1 MPTYAWKGKNRYG
14 DAVGGERIAASTEEL
29 TRVLQKDQITVTS
42 VAPAKGGLRI
52 PFLKREKVRLK
63 ELAVYSRQLSV
74 LIDAELPL
82 IQSLTILEE
91 QQKNK
96 YFRTV
101 IRTIK
106 EDVEAGSTLNQAK
119 RKYPK
124 VFDDLYCNLV
134 ASGEQSGS
142 LDVMLRRLAEYI
154 EQTVKLRAQVKQAM
168 IYPVAILCF
177 AVVVSIFLLWKV
189 IPVFASIFRDLGAE
203 LPLLTAVIIKMSNFV
218 QKNIIFVALGIIGI
232 VLAFRYYRN
241 TTQGRWTTDRLMLK
255 VPLFGPLMYKVSMTR
270 VTRTMATLISGGVP
284 MLEALKITSST
295 AGNVLIEKEI
305 LDARKLVSEGKT
317 LNEAFKESG
326 RFPLMMLQMINVG
339 EATGTLDEM
348 LSKLANFYDE
358 EVATTVASLLSILE
372 PIMLIFVGGIV
383 GSLVI
388 SMYLPIFKDRKSVVW
403 ERV

>member
-14 DAVGGERIAASTEEL
+14 DAVGGERVAASTEEL
-29 TRVLQKDQITVTS
+29 TRILQKDQITVTS
-42 VAPAKGGLRI
+42 VAPVKKGLQI

-82 IQSLTILEE
+82 IQSLSILEE

-119 RKYPK
+119 RKHPK
-124 VFDDLYCNLV
+124 VFDDLYCNLI

-154 EQTVKLRAQVKQAM
+154 EQSVKLRAQVKQAM

-177 AVVVSIFLLWKV
+177 AVIVAIFLLWKV
-189 IPVFASIFRDLGAE
+189 IPIFASIFRDLGAE
-203 LPLLTAVIIKMSNFV
+203 LPMLTAVIIKLSNFV
-218 QKNIIFVALGIIGI
+218 QKNIIFVFLGVIALIM
-232 VLAFRYYRN
+232 AFRYYRN
-241 TTQGRWTTDRLMLK
+241 TTQGRWTTDRLTLR
-255 VPLFGPLMYKVSMTR
+255 VPLFGSLLYKVAMTR
-270 VTRTMATLISGGVP
+270 VTRTMSTLISGGVP

-295 AGNVLIEKEI
+295 AGNVVIEKEI

-326 RFPLMMLQMINVG
+326 RFPLMLLQMVNVG

-358 EVATTVASLLSILE
+358 EVATTVASLLSVLE
-372 PIMLIFVGGIV
+372 PVMLIFVGGMV

-388 SMYLPIFKDRKSVVW
+388 SMYLPIFNLISKF
-403 ERV
+403 

>member
-14 DAVGGERIAASTEEL
+14 DQVGGERIAASTEEL
-29 TRVLQKDQITVTS
+29 TRALQKDQITVTS
-42 VAPAKGGLRI
+42 IAPVKKGFQI

-82 IQSLTILEE
+82 IQSLSILEE

-96 YFRTV
+96 YFKTV

-119 RKYPK
+119 RKHPK

-154 EQTVKLRAQVKQAM
+154 ERTVKLRGQVRQAM
-168 IYPVAILCF
+168 IYPVAILMF

-203 LPLLTAVIIKMSNFV
+203 LPLLTAVIIKLSHFV
-218 QKNIIFVALGIIGI
+218 QNYILFIFLGLIG
-232 VLAFRYYRN
+232 LFFAFRYYRN
-241 TTQGRWTTDRLMLK
+241 TTQGRWTTDRLTLK
-255 VPLFGPLMYKVSMTR
+255 IPLFGPLLYKVAMTR
-270 VTRTMATLISGGVP
+270 VTRTLSTLISGGVP

-305 LDARKLVSEGKT
+305 MAARKLVSEGKT
-317 LNEAFKESG
+317 MNEAFRESG

-348 LSKLANFYDE
+348 LSKLASFYDE
-358 EVATTVASLLSILE
+358 EVEASVATLLSVME

-383 GSLVI
+383 GSLVV
-388 SMYLPIFKDRKSVVW
+388 SMYLPIFSLISKF
-403 ERV
+403 